1 MNHLLIMTEM
11 KKAVD
16 RPLNGG
22 VDAPMNN
29 MDMKFHSVDMPLN
42 GPTEMAPSKPI
53 RSED

>member
-1 MNHLLIMTEM
+1 M

-16 RPLNGG
+16 RPLNGS
-22 VDAPMNN
+22 VDAPMNHV
-29 MDMKFHSVDMPLN
+29 DITFHSVDMPLN